1 MAGEVPLALSGYD
14 SFAEAL
20 VEESS
25 VGYMACPALR
35 ALPHDAL
42 GSKNESNL
50 ILSMRV
56 LIAEDDPALATF
68 VQKGLEAE
76 HYAVDVTHDGE
87 QAKAMATELDYD
99 LFMLDLNLPRMD
111 GISIL
116 RHLRPRKPSMP
127 ILVLTSRNRVEDRV
141 QCLDLGADD
150 YMGKP
155 FSFIELSA
163 RIRALLRRSH
173 LPAAS
178 VLTVADLKL
187 DRVERKVERASKR
200 IELTSKEFGLLE
212 YLMLNAGRRV
222 SRTMIIEHVWNLS
235 FDTGTNVIDVYVNY
249 LASCKVSPFNAFG
262 LIQLDIGITFALIDM
277 LLGGEGASQPPA
289 RDITEI
295 EEEVAETAMRIIFRE
310 LQTAWQALAVEFQ
323 FEERKHSTEAQQLMA
338 LEERMLCL
346 GFEVALKERRGGM
359 TIAVPTVISSALLR
373 KISAVRPRF
382 YTRPDSPDFPRQW
395 RKALRNC
402 PFRLDLGLTARAL
415 SSELADIHSGKVI
428 VLNQPASASATFF
441 ARDQPIYS
449 ANVARVGQMRAA
461 QILSAVESP
470 TERRP
475 V

>member
-1 MAGEVPLALSGYD
+1 
-14 SFAEAL
+14 
-20 VEESS
+20 
-25 VGYMACPALR
+25 
-35 ALPHDAL
+35 
-42 GSKNESNL
+42 
-50 ILSMRV
+50 MRV
-56 LIAEDDPALATF
+56 LIAEDDPALASF

-111 GISIL
+111 GIAIL

-155 FSFIELSA
+155 FSFTELSA

-200 IELTSKEFGLLE
+200 IDLTSKEFGLLE

-249 LASCKVSPFNAFG
+249 LASCKLSPYNTAG
-262 LIQLDIGITFALIDM
+262 LIQLDLGIAFALIDM
-277 LLGGEGASQPPA
+277 LLGGEGQGPPPS

-295 EEEVAETAMRIIFRE
+295 EEQVAETLMQIVFRE
-310 LQTAWQALAVEFQ
+310 LQITWQTLAVEFQ
-323 FEERKHSTEAQQLMA
+323 FEQRRQLGEAQQLMA

-359 TIAVPTVISSALLR
+359 TIAIPTVISSALLR
-373 KISAVRPRF
+373 KLSAVRPRF
-382 YTRPDSPDFPRQW
+382 YTRPDSGNFPQPL
-395 RKALRNC
+395 RKLLLKC
-402 PFRLDLGLTARAL
+402 PFRLDLGLSARAL
-415 SSELADIHSGKVI
+415 SSELAEIHPGKVV
-428 VLNQPASASATFF
+428 VLNRMTSAPGTLF
-441 ARDQPIYS
+441 ARERPIFS

-461 QILSAVESP
+461 QILSAIEPP
-470 TERRP
+470 TERKP